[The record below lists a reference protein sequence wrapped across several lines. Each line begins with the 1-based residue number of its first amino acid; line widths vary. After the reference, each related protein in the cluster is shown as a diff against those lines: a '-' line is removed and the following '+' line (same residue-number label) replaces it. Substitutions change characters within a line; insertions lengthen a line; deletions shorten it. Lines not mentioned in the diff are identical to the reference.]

1 MSKENIFMH
10 FRPEERPFVER
21 SLDYV
26 HRASDRNQLVVTPFL
41 DPREQ
46 FILTSVVKREPDLLF
61 CLDGG
66 YPEAERKRALI
77 VPDYYGENPEWT
89 DLVFYRLETKDS
101 KELKHRDVLGA
112 LTGLGIKRNM
122 LGDILPH
129 GKGCDIIVA
138 GEMAEYI
145 FLGIGQVGRHR
156 VSIRKINRAELTLPE
171 RNGKIR
177 TASVASMRV
186 DAVIS
191 EGYRVSRTKAASM
204 VKSGKCK
211 VNWKLV
217 DQPDY
222 PVAPGD
228 LISLRGFGR
237 LAVES
242 IEGHSKK
249 GRIWIKLSTY
259 H

>member
-1 MSKENIFMH
+1 MAKENIFMH
-10 FRPEERPFVER
+10 FRPEEHPFVER

-26 HRASDRNQLVVTPFL
+26 HRASDRNQFVVTPFL

-46 FILTSVVKREPDLLF
+46 FILASIVKRDPDLVL

-66 YPEAERKRALI
+66 YQKAERKRALI
-77 VPDYYGENPEWT
+77 APDYYGKNPKLL
-89 DLVFYRLETKDS
+89 DLSFLRLETKDS
-101 KELKHRDVLGA
+101 RRLEHRDVLGA
-112 LTGLGIKRNM
+112 LMGLGIKRNM

-129 GKGCDIIVA
+129 DKGCDIIVA
-138 GEMAEYI
+138 KEMAQYI

-186 DAVIS
+186 DAVLS

-204 VKSGKCK
+204 VKNGKCK

-249 GRIWIKLSTY
+249 GRIWIKLSAY

>member
-10 FRPEERPFVER
+10 FRPEEHPFVER
-21 SLDYV
+21 SLDFV
-26 HRASDRNQLVVTPFL
+26 HRASGRNQFVVTPFL

-46 FILTSVVKREPDLLF
+46 FILTSIVKREPDLMIF
-61 CLDGG
+61 PDGG
-66 YPEAERKRALI
+66 YEKAERKRAYI
-77 VPDYYGENPEWT
+77 APDYYGENPGLL
-89 DLVFYRLETKDS
+89 DLSFLRLETKDS
-101 KELKHRDVLGA
+101 RRLEHRDVLGS
-112 LTGLGIKRNM
+112 LMGLGIKRNM

-129 GKGCDIIVA
+129 DEECDIIVA
-138 GEMAEYI
+138 GEMAQYI

-171 RNGKIR
+171 QNGKIR

-186 DAVIS
+186 DAILS
-191 EGYRVSRTKAASM
+191 EVYRVSRTKAASM